1 MEKNHLKSRSTNDRR
16 KGVNGGYKGRGN
28 ASGSISYAEF
38 RRNGGSKAR
47 NEMKEKQSNED
58 FRKPVVRNDFSV
70 GTHAGFGE
78 KPNRFGEKSG
88 RFGENFVHSRE
99 NNFAHGRRDDHHN
112 DFRQKRGND
121 NFRKVDDNKARFGND
136 KFNSFDK
143 PFDNRERK
151 PKNQTPPTYKKT
163 QFVDYSKPM
172 RLNRFLANAGV
183 CSRREADSYIQAGVV
198 TVNGIVV
205 TELGSRVVPDTDR
218 VLFHN
223 DLVKIERRVYILL
236 NKPKDY
242 VTTAED
248 VHAKKKVL
256 DLVKGACAERVY
268 PVGRLDRNTTG
279 VLLITNDGEL
289 TSKLTHPSFN
299 KKKIYQVTLDHDVT
313 DADVKKITNGIIL
326 EDGEIKVDEF
336 SFIKDDDRKNVGVEI
351 HSGRNR
357 IVRRIFESLGYKVMR
372 LDRVYFAGLTKKNLP
387 RGKWRFLSEKEVIFL
402 KMNANN
408 PTENC

>member
-1 MEKNHLKSRSTNDRR
+1 MEKDHFRSRNANDRR
-16 KGVNGGYKGRGN
+16 KGANVGYRGRGN
-28 ASGSISYAEF
+28 ASGSISYTEF
-38 RRNGGSKAR
+38 LRSGGSKAR
-47 NEMKEKQSNED
+47 DERNKKLMEQKAGETQKKSHFGDSFAHSKSGDEHSN
-58 FRKPVVRNDFSV
+58 
-70 GTHAGFGE
+70 GQ
-78 KPNRFGEKSG
+78 KSG
-88 RFGENFVHSRE
+88 RKEYSVWSVKDKSYVKDGAKHTRQ
-99 NNFAHGRRDDHHN
+99 DHASEH
-112 DFRQKRGND
+112 D
-121 NFRKVDDNKARFGND
+121 NFNQSDRSHKAFNK
-136 KFNSFDK
+136 
-143 PFDNRERK
+143 DNRQRK
-151 PKNQTPPTYKKT
+151 QTQPTYEKT

-183 CSRREADSYIQAGVV
+183 CSRREADSFIQAGVV
-198 TVNGIVV
+198 SVNGNIV
-205 TELGSRVVPDTDR
+205 TELGSRVIPDTDR

-236 NKPKDY
+236 NKPKDC

-248 VHAKKKVL
+248 VHAKKTVL

-313 DADVKKITNGIIL
+313 DADVKKITNGIML

-336 SFIKDDDRKNVGVEI
+336 SFIKDDRRNVGVEI

-387 RGKWRFLSEKEVIFL
+387 RGKWRFLSEKEVVFL

-408 PTENC
+408 PTDNW